1 MPDYSFPRNLFPS
14 QRVTKAEREDAKW
27 YANSCD
33 AVIAFGEAVRNSE
46 DSDYIDEMY
55 NILHGNIPEVYY
67 KKTLNPYNATDPQYL
82 RFPAVFRNYDIMN
95 GVIRRFVGEY
105 IKNPHDFIVGANNP
119 EVVLAKNAKLASELM
134 KKVEEAIASEIQILY
149 QQYVE
154 GGGNPEEFNIQNQF
168 NVEEFIDKFNKD
180 YIDNISQQGQ
190 DLLAVIDDITDSVAL
205 YARAYFEFIAFGRCF
220 TYTDVIG
227 NKLVKRVVS
236 VRDAFPVP
244 NDSVLVED
252 YDMFAERRKMSYQ
265 QIMDEFGDYFD
276 DNQIKFLETWYARDS
291 FTNGDMALLKF
302 GEYRKYFSDVC
313 AKFSSEELKKLQND
327 TVMARDLNTGLYDVW
342 HAVWRGEVK
351 HGILTYQQNGFI
363 TTRIVDED
371 YQLDTEAGDISIE
384 WIWEPQV
391 FESIRIGTRANAIYP
406 YKARAIAY
414 NRNGKLPYNGLM
426 ELLPGLGRFSV
437 IDIVLPYQIF
447 GNIVAYYREMAIAK
461 NKLNILLMAKSLLG
475 EVPEDTI
482 YKMAADGILYIDDE
496 NDAGMVKAQQ
506 IRMLQSNMNDYITQ
520 LTNLINDNEQRAL
533 LKVDMP
539 PQRFGEIANSAGKGV
554 TDEAINRG
562 SMGTVIIDYVFD
574 LMREH
579 DYNRDLDYS
588 KLAWIEGLNTSYRD
602 KNRQLKYLS
611 LDVNSHIFADYI
623 VKCKFSK
630 QEQEKLEQY
639 KQLAF
644 SAAQN
649 GDIDM
654 AALAIDGDNPSE
666 IRQGLEKLRDIN
678 RKHEE
683 TLKQMDMQNNQM
695 LQEFELQK
703 IKTKGEEDRKTLQLE
718 KYLDGEIEMIKANAN
733 IMSFNND
740 LSDANKAEAE
750 QRMQEASNNIE
761 REKLNLEREKMYIE
775 ARTKDKEIG
784 AKLYDSDN
792 KLKIARAN
800 KNKYDKK

>member
-1 MPDYSFPRNLFPS
+1 MDYNFPRNLFPN
-14 QRVTKAEREDAKW
+14 QRVTKKERELSTW

-46 DSDYIDEMY
+46 DSENIDEMFE
-55 NILHGNIPEVYY
+55 ILHGNIPEVYY
-67 KKTLNPYNATDPQYL
+67 KKTLNPYNSTDEKYL

-119 EVVLAKNAKLASELM
+119 EVVLARDAKLASELM
-134 KKVEEAIASEIQILY
+134 IKAEEAIASEIQRLY
-149 QQYVE
+149 KEFIE
-154 GGGNPEEFNIQNQF
+154 GGGTPETFNPKDQL
-168 NVEEFIDKFNKD
+168 NVEEFINNFNKN
-180 YIDNISQQGQ
+180 YIDDISTQGQ
-190 DLLAVIDDITDSVAL
+190 ELLAVIDDVTDGIAL
-205 YARAYFEFIAFGRCF
+205 YIRAYYEFIAFGRCF
-220 TYTDVIG
+220 TYTDVVG
-227 NKLVKRVVS
+227 NKLVKRVIS

-265 QIMDEFGDYFD
+265 QIMEEFGDYFD
-276 DNQIKFLETWYARDS
+276 DNQLNFLETWYARDS
-291 FTNGDMALLKF
+291 TSTGDAALLRF
-302 GEYRKYFSDVC
+302 GDYRKYFSDIC
-313 AKFSSEELKKLQND
+313 NKFHPEELRRLQND

-351 HGILTYQQNGFI
+351 QGILTYQQNGFI

-371 YQLDTEAGDISIE
+371 YVLNTENGDISIE
-384 WIWEPQV
+384 WVWEPQV
-391 FESIRIGTRANAIYP
+391 FESVRIGTRTSAIYP

-437 IDIVLPYQIF
+437 IKTILPYQVF
-447 GNIVAYYREMAIAK
+447 GNIVAYHREMAIAK

-482 YKMAADGILYIDDE
+482 YKMAADGVLYIDDE

-506 IRMLQSNMNDYITQ
+506 IRMLQSNMNDYIIQ
-520 LTNLINDNEQRAL
+520 LSNLIDSNEQKAL
-533 LKVDMP
+533 LRVDMP

-579 DYNRDLDYS
+579 DYNRDLDFS
-588 KLAWIEGLNTSYRD
+588 KLAWIDGLNTSYRD
-602 KNRQLKYLS
+602 KNRQLKYIS
-611 LDVNSHIFADYI
+611 LDVNSHIFADYV

-649 GDIDM
+649 GDTDM

-666 IRQGLEKLRDIN
+666 IRQGLEKLREIN
-678 RKHEE
+678 RQHEE

-703 IKTKGEEDRKTLQLE
+703 LRVKGEEDRKTIQLE
-718 KYLDGEIEMIKANAN
+718 KYLDSEIEMIKANAN
-733 IMSFNND
+733 IMSFDNG
-740 LSDANKAEAE
+740 LSDASKAEAE

-761 REKLNLEREKMYIE
+761 REKLNLEREKMYVE

-784 AKLYDSDN
+784 AKIYDSDN